1 MRRQTDFHGSPWM
14 QRHSRLFLKTPS
26 WLFTATFV
34 CLSAAGVARGD
45 SDWPVYGADHAATR
59 YSSAD
64 QIDTNN
70 VGQLQLAWIY
80 RTGDMRNGGAST
92 IECNPLMVDGVLYL
106 TTPSL
111 RLVALDAATGWPRWR
126 FDPWKGQSG
135 TGVNRGLVYWR
146 DPLPDKGRIYFSA
159 GAFLYS
165 IDAATG
171 APVETFG
178 SAGRIDLHEGL
189 DRDVYFLSVSAPTP
203 GVIYQ
208 DLLILGSR
216 VGEGPSASSPGHI
229 RAFDLRTGERR
240 WIFHT
245 IPHPKEFGYDTWP
258 PDAWQ
263 RVGGANA
270 WGGVTLDA
278 RRGWVF
284 LGTGSPSY
292 DHWGGN
298 RIGQNLFGNCILC
311 LDAETGERI
320 WHYQVVHHD
329 LWDYDL
335 PCPPVLVTVNHEGR
349 SVDAVAQV
357 TKMGHLFLLDRETG
371 RPLFGVEERPV
382 PQSEIPGESTW
393 PTQPFP
399 LKPPPYAQQRF
410 TADEV
415 TNLSPGARRAVLK
428 RLKAMVTGSIFIPPG
443 MKPSVVLPQ
452 FNGGSEW
459 GGPAFDPQSGLLYVN
474 ASNEAEWISMRAAK
488 PQEEITLA
496 ELGKLFYQTICS
508 SCHGYGTVRNPAA
521 PGLASLK
528 TVRQRMSQDQVRQL
542 METGR
547 GQMPSFASF
556 TEMEKQAVLAFLFEE
571 GGDRK
576 VKLSELEMSW
586 ADEIPYVATGHR
598 EFRDPNGYPANKR
611 PWGTLSAI
619 DLNRGEI
626 RWQVPLGTYPELE
639 KRGEPPTGTFN
650 IGGPLVTAGGLVFIG
665 ASMDERFHAYDKR
678 TGKLLWE
685 HQMDAGGYASPATY
699 QIDGRQYVV
708 IAAGGG
714 GKPGTKSG
722 DAYYCFALPVP
733 NGLAMEP
740 RIIK

>member
-1 MRRQTDFHGSPWM
+1 MARAV
-14 QRHSRLFLKTPS
+14 HS
-26 WLFTATFV
+26 
-34 CLSAAGVARGD
+34 D
-45 SDWPVYGADHAATR
+45 
-59 YSSAD
+59 
-64 QIDTNN
+64 
-70 VGQLQLAWIY
+70 
-80 RTGDMRNGGAST
+80 
-92 IECNPLMVDGVLYL
+92 
-106 TTPSL
+106 
-111 RLVALDAATGWPRWR
+111 
-126 FDPWKGQSG
+126 
-135 TGVNRGLVYWR
+135 
-146 DPLPDKGRIYFSA
+146 
-159 GAFLYS
+159 
-165 IDAATG
+165 
-171 APVETFG
+171 
-178 SAGRIDLHEGL
+178 
-189 DRDVYFLSVSAPTP
+189 
-203 GVIYQ
+203 
-208 DLLILGSR
+208 
-216 VGEGPSASSPGHI
+216 
-229 RAFDLRTGERR
+229 
-240 WIFHT
+240 
-245 IPHPKEFGYDTWP
+245 
-258 PDAWQ
+258 
-263 RVGGANA
+263 
-270 WGGVTLDA
+270 
-278 RRGWVF
+278 
-284 LGTGSPSY
+284 
-292 DHWGGN
+292 
-298 RIGQNLFGNCILC
+298 
-311 LDAETGERI
+311 
-320 WHYQVVHHD
+320 
-329 LWDYDL
+329 
-335 PCPPVLVTVNHEGR
+335 
-349 SVDAVAQV
+349 
-357 TKMGHLFLLDRETG
+357 
-371 RPLFGVEERPV
+371 
-382 PQSEIPGESTW
+382 
-393 PTQPFP
+393 
-399 LKPPPYAQQRF
+399 AQQRF
-410 TADEV
+410 TANEV
-415 TNLSPGARRAVLK
+415 TDLTPGARRAVLK
-428 RLKAMVTGSIFIPPG
+428 RLKTMVTGSLFIPPG

-488 PQEEITLA
+488 PQEEITLG

-576 VKLSELEMSW
+576 VKRSELEMSW

-685 HQMDAGGYASPATY
+685 YQMDAGGYASPATY

-714 GKPGTKSG
+714 GKPGTKPG
-722 DAYYCFALPVP
+722 DAYYCFALTSPQ
-733 NGLAMEP
+733 
-740 RIIK
+740 

>member
-1 MRRQTDFHGSPWM
+1 
-14 QRHSRLFLKTPS
+14 
-26 WLFTATFV
+26 
-34 CLSAAGVARGD
+34 
-45 SDWPVYGADHAATR
+45 
-59 YSSAD
+59 
-64 QIDTNN
+64 
-70 VGQLQLAWIY
+70 
-80 RTGDMRNGGAST
+80 
-92 IECNPLMVDGVLYL
+92 
-106 TTPSL
+106 
-111 RLVALDAATGWPRWR
+111 
-126 FDPWKGQSG
+126 
-135 TGVNRGLVYWR
+135 
-146 DPLPDKGRIYFSA
+146 
-159 GAFLYS
+159 
-165 IDAATG
+165 
-171 APVETFG
+171 
-178 SAGRIDLHEGL
+178 
-189 DRDVYFLSVSAPTP
+189 
-203 GVIYQ
+203 
-208 DLLILGSR
+208 
-216 VGEGPSASSPGHI
+216 
-229 RAFDLRTGERR
+229 
-240 WIFHT
+240 
-245 IPHPKEFGYDTWP
+245 
-258 PDAWQ
+258 
-263 RVGGANA
+263 
-270 WGGVTLDA
+270 
-278 RRGWVF
+278 
-284 LGTGSPSY
+284 
-292 DHWGGN
+292 
-298 RIGQNLFGNCILC
+298 
-311 LDAETGERI
+311 
-320 WHYQVVHHD
+320 
-329 LWDYDL
+329 
-335 PCPPVLVTVNHEGR
+335 
-349 SVDAVAQV
+349 
-357 TKMGHLFLLDRETG
+357 
-371 RPLFGVEERPV
+371 
-382 PQSEIPGESTW
+382 
-393 PTQPFP
+393 
-399 LKPPPYAQQRF
+399 
-410 TADEV
+410 
-415 TNLSPGARRAVLK
+415 
-428 RLKAMVTGSIFIPPG
+428 MVTGSLFIPPG

-459 GGPAFDPQSGLLYVN
+459 GGPAFDPQSGMLYVN

-685 HQMDAGGYASPATY
+685 HQMVAGGYASPATY

-714 GKPGTKSG
+714 GKPGTQPG